1 MPSKDYYKILGVE
14 KNASKEEIKKAYKR
28 MAKQCHPD
36 LNKHDSKA
44 TEKFKE
50 INEAASILGDDQKR
64 QQYDQYGTTAE
75 SFGDQ
80 GFSNSDFS
88 EFMSG
93 MDFDDIFDQILGGGN
108 FGFGGRGGRRGTRES
123 SSRGS
128 DLRYDLEITLED
140 AAHGTTKTLSI
151 PKLETCEECDG
162 SGAKSS
168 SDVEKCSVCNGSG
181 AERHTRRTAF
191 GLFQS
196 TTTCSRCRGQ
206 GEVIKHPCSE
216 CSGTG
221 RVENTRKL
229 EVKIPAGVDT
239 GTNLRVSHEGEAGLR
254 GGGKGDLYVVIHVKD
269 HDLFKREGNDL
280 YVDAPIPFTVAA
292 LGGEIEVPTLDGKA
306 TLKIPSGTQPGTIFR
321 MKGKGIPA
329 LQGYGTGN
337 ENVHV
342 TVEVPDKLS
351 SKQKELLEELNKT
364 FSEKKGGFF
373 RRIFE

>member
-1 MPSKDYYKILGVE
+1 M
-14 KNASKEEIKKAYKR
+14 
-28 MAKQCHPD
+28 
-36 LNKHDSKA
+36 
-44 TEKFKE
+44 
-50 INEAASILGDDQKR
+50 
-64 QQYDQYGTTAE
+64 
-75 SFGDQ
+75 
-80 GFSNSDFS
+80 
-88 EFMSG
+88 
-93 MDFDDIFDQILGGGN
+93 
-108 FGFGGRGGRRGTRES
+108 
-123 SSRGS
+123 
-128 DLRYDLEITLED
+128 
-140 AAHGTTKTLSI
+140 
-151 PKLETCEECDG
+151 
-162 SGAKSS
+162 
-168 SDVEKCSVCNGSG
+168 CNGSG

-206 GEVIKHPCSE
+206 GEVIKHPCTE

-239 GTNLRVSHEGEAGLR
+239 GTNLRVSQEGEAGLR
-254 GGGKGDLYVVIHVKD
+254 GGGKGDLYVVLHVKK
-269 HDLFKREGNDL
+269 HDVFKREGNDL

-337 ENVHV
+337 QNVHV
-342 TVEVPDKLS
+342 TVEVPDKLT